1 MASRPSSPSR
11 SRPMSHGSGSSDR
24 PAALRCATLARLA
37 RSLTAAA
44 LCAQGCGA
52 FDSPLDA
59 RSRRLMERINE
70 PVQTRGSA
78 LGPVQATDTDA
89 ALRQFVARATN
100 PEATWPEATLP
111 DGQAPASPTPPAPEI
126 ALSLAEVR
134 AQVLRNNLDLAV
146 VRLGPQLAQESLN
159 AERAKFD
166 ATFVA
171 DASFSDADLP
181 TGNSTLFS
189 IASPDPALAG
199 LAGVFTEPEQ
209 ERQQTLAG
217 LGVEAPL
224 PTGGRIGVRQGF
236 EIDDKSAPGLVSSED
251 RSALSFSISQPLLRG
266 AGVDVNT
273 ASIRLAGLGQGV
285 EEAKAK
291 LTAVRV
297 LASAEKAYWRLYAA
311 QQTLGV
317 RREQLRLA
325 AGIAALVKQLI
336 DAGDLPPVERFAAE
350 LAVAQQLEA
359 VVIATT
365 AVRIESRELSRIL
378 NRPDLPLD
386 RPATITTLDRPRL
399 IKFALDPDRL
409 AARAERDRLELL
421 ELELQI
427 VGDTIGLDLARN
439 AALPVFVLDFQY
451 GIGSRDSSLGSALT
465 DSFSFE
471 NQSVSVGGRLA
482 VPITNDAAEARVRRA
497 LLVRAQRLATRQQ
510 RQLAVRQEVYDAAD
524 IVEQNWQRV
533 LAARQNVIA
542 AAANYQAEQ
551 SLLSEGVRT
560 SQQALFALQLLGE
573 ARQKEIVTIVAY
585 QASLIDLAFATGTLL
600 GYANAEP
607 EPHQAQGGPAAT
619 SPPAATN
626 PPAAANPAPA
636 PAQGGPGEP

>member
-1 MASRPSSPSR
+1 
-11 SRPMSHGSGSSDR
+11 MSHGSGSSDR
-24 PAALRCATLARLA
+24 TAPLPRATHARLA
-37 RSLTAAA
+37 RSLTAAV
-44 LCAQGCGA
+44 LCAQGCAA

-59 RSRRLMERINE
+59 RSRRLIERINQPVE
-70 PVQTRGSA
+70 SLGAWPGPVQT
-78 LGPVQATDTDA
+78 TDTDQA
-89 ALRQFVARATN
+89 MRRFVASATS
-100 PEATWPEATLP
+100 PQAQSP
-111 DGQAPASPTPPAPEI
+111 DAPNSAEPGAAAPGSDAPGSVSPGSEQQPSDVASGVAPEVAPGADV

-134 AQVLRNNLDLAV
+134 AQALRNNLDLAV
-146 VRLGPQLAQESLN
+146 VRLGPELAGESLN

-209 ERQQTLAG
+209 ERQQTLVG

-224 PTGGRIGVRQGF
+224 PTGGRLGVRQSF
-236 EIDDKSAPGLVSSED
+236 EIDDKSAPGLLSSED

-266 AGVDVNT
+266 AGVAVNT

-285 EEAKAK
+285 EAAKAK

-311 QQTLGV
+311 QQTLAV

-325 AGIAALVKQLI
+325 ADIAALVARLI
-336 DAGDLPPVERFAAE
+336 EAGDLPPVERFAAE

-365 AVRIESRELSRIL
+365 ALRIESRDLSRIL

-386 RPATITTLDRPRL
+386 RPRTITTLDKPRL
-399 IKFALDPDRL
+399 VKFALDPDRL
-409 AARAERDRLELL
+409 ATQAQRDRLELL
-421 ELELQI
+421 ELELQL
-427 VGDTIGLDLARN
+427 VADTIGLDLARN

-465 DSFSFE
+465 DSFSFD
-471 NQSVSVGGRLA
+471 NQSVSIGGRLA

-497 LLVRAQRLATRQQ
+497 LLVRAQRLATREQ
-510 RQLAVRQEVYDAAD
+510 RLQAVRQEVFDAAD
-524 IVEQNWQRV
+524 IVEQDWLRV

-551 SLLSEGVRT
+551 SLLSEGLRT
-560 SQQALFALQLLGE
+560 AQQALFALQLLGE
-573 ARQKEIVTIVAY
+573 ARQKEIGTIVAY
-585 QASLIDLAFATGTLL
+585 QAALIDLAFATGTLM
-600 GYANAEP
+600 GYAGAEP
-607 EPHQAQGGPAAT
+607 EPADAST
-619 SPPAATN
+619 SPSP
-626 PPAAANPAPA
+626 
-636 PAQGGPGEP
+636 